1 MRNMCKILALATAL
15 AGISFSGASAQGV
28 DVQIGPGGVT
38 IDRNC
43 NPRFERC
50 RGERDSRRDR
60 RDDDD
65 DFRRSECTTDR
76 ALMKASRMGIR
87 RARVVDV
94 GRRSIDVRG
103 IRRGDRVEVSFSR
116 RDRSCPII
124 G

>member
-1 MRNMCKILALATAL
+1 MATAL

-28 DVQIGPGGVT
+28 DIQIGPGGVT
-38 IDRNC
+38 VDRDC
-43 NPRFERC
+43 NPRYERC
-50 RGERDSRRDR
+50 RGERDWRRDR
-60 RDDDD
+60 RHDDD

-94 GRRSIDVRG
+94 GRRSIEVRG